1 MKLWLDKLTIVWQN
15 CKILLN
21 GILFSFCYRLQNDTG
36 PNSSYSDL
44 MHEDEKETSNENE
57 EERGEE
63 ERGRTQNSGRENGDE
78 PGSREHAHEQPLNVR
93 RGRRQE
99 SELGQ
104 ESSEIKER
112 SFVFEK

>member
-1 MKLWLDKLTIVWQN
+1 MVFCSI
-15 CKILLN
+15 
-21 GILFSFCYRLQNDTG
+21 FCYRLQYDTG

-44 MHEDEKETSNENE
+44 MHEDEKETSNENK

-63 ERGRTQNSGRENGDE
+63 EGGRTQNSGRENGDE
-78 PGSREHAHEQPLNVR
+78 PGSREHADEQPLDVR

-104 ESSEIKER
+104 ESSETNTD
-112 SFVFEK
+112 VL